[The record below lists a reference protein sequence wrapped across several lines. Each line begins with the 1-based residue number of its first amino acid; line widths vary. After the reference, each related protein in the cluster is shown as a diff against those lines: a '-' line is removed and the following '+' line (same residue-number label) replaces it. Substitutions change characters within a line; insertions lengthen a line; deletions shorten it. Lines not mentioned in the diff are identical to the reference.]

1 MRRRSAAVVER
12 ATRVARG
19 LWPDR
24 NPLCR
29 TVDRV
34 EGLIVGGLAVA
45 FLGGAPLTAP
55 PCHAEAGQ
63 GGGRLIRLVRA

>member
-1 MRRRSAAVVER
+1 V
-12 ATRVARG
+12 
-19 LWPDR
+19 PDR
-24 NPLCR
+24 NPLRR